1 MINFLR
7 TSKFIITVTLFFS
20 VFTIYNSA
28 NAQSMGM
35 YTPPTASVQVN
46 PNNIDDYISFY
57 ADGRLDDQLKTDAGG
72 ILEDSNRVYQKAID
86 AGRTPQEAEDLRY
99 KVKVA
104 GLSYL
109 KEKGNVMY
117 PGMAEGALAFAD
129 ELKDFLLPNVAFLLP
144 DFSSDSNVKE
154 RVAAQEKLT
163 AAYNNK
169 LASIKRSVG
178 DETGALARE
187 NQAKRNEI
195 NAQKTMADSDVVVC
209 SLYYPLQTT
218 LLGCVAIGAYNL
230 LSVFVWIFGLIAMLF
245 NYVITY
251 TLNMSSLVSK
261 ITIVDIGWTAIRD
274 IINLSFIFLV
284 LYAAINTIIGNSD
297 YGIKKMLSKIIIA
310 AVLINFSLFFTQVM
324 IDVSNVFALTFY
336 NKITNNVG
344 VSSSTSVSGISA
356 TISHAIGI
364 DSLLTWSQKGANS
377 VNLDAL
383 SIIEYSI
390 GSIIFLCITIFVLGA
405 GALMLI
411 ARALTLI
418 FLMMTS
424 PIAFISGVL
433 PQAKDVAGKW
443 WKSLTANLMFAP
455 MYMAFIYLVVLMATN
470 LNGKYNLID
479 VFSDKGD
486 WEKVLA
492 TLFNMII
499 LNGMMAASLGVAI
512 SMGDSSTKTA
522 VGWAKG
528 WANKGRD
535 WISAKATNNTIGRV
549 AAGISTNQ
557 GLQRMVARGG
567 ALGMVGT
574 GILKSSRF
582 ASTGFTKAVDAAEK
596 RKLEFNNSLS
606 KEKVVTDKAERDAQ
620 GNFIEDLS
628 SDTFGEINGVRTRIK
643 MKKLDSAREIM
654 LKTSVRRGESRFS
667 SRATRKVAAQAQI
680 DKNKDDIEDEQKKRN
695 ELNEQRKV
703 IDDQISIWNKTNVGQ
718 PTDPT
723 LLAKKQEISDEIGKI
738 NKKIK
743 ELQND
748 NGVKR
753 AKIVT
758 ARGGAN
764 RLGSSSIRV

>member
-7 TSKFIITVTLFFS
+7 TNPKLKVLLFLFVICFSFFYTNPVFATDEENENVAMRNAGTLASRVSGYDGSGNFFKENEVNYDAMGEYGS
-20 VFTIYNSA
+20 LTIYGKLLNENKSEADARAAAISAHAEIYNSTIDNFRGIVIYNTPETGETLTDNDRIESNKL
-28 NAQSMGM
+28 NAQNL
-35 YTPPTASVQVN
+35 VIV
-46 PNNIDDYISFY
+46 NNIRKKLNFDKSITSQGD
-57 ADGRLDDQLKTDAGG
+57 
-72 ILEDSNRVYQKAID
+72 
-86 AGRTPQEAEDLRY
+86 
-99 KVKVA
+99 KVTENLQRDK
-104 GLSYL
+104 
-109 KEKGNVMY
+109 
-117 PGMAEGALAFAD
+117 P
-129 ELKDFLLPNVAFLLP
+129 
-144 DFSSDSNVKE
+144 
-154 RVAAQEKLT
+154 
-163 AAYNNK
+163 
-169 LASIKRSVG
+169 RS
-178 DETGALARE
+178 EP
-187 NQAKRNEI
+187 
-195 NAQKTMADSDVVVC
+195 VVC
-209 SLYYPLQTT
+209 SFDSPLQTT
-218 LLGCVAIGAYNL
+218 LLGCVALSVYSL

-364 DSLLTWSQKGANS
+364 DSLLTWSQKGATS

-418 FLMMTS
+418 FLMMAS

-522 VGWAKG
+522 VG

-654 LKTSVRRGESRFS
+654 LKTSVRRGKSRFS